1 MVALFVW
8 TPVVW
13 HWEGTCL
20 GMAVL
25 CKHTRNT
32 ETRCTNIDMQMCGAF
47 SDGTFMLIYITC
59 QSWRPHIQIFSWRQR
74 QMAFYSRCLT
84 WWLQSIF
91 VEMMTVS
98 KIPPM
103 EYSTPGCSSLKSTK
117 TWRPR
122 LMAIKLRYQN
132 VIKIKLLSYNFET
145 KFWSPNLE
153 PSFNSSINRKSLA
166 MSKEKTNA
174 LQICIVLSE

>member
-117 TWRPR
+117 TWRPG
-122 LMAIKLRYQN
+122 LMAIKLCHQN
-132 VIKIKLLSYNFET
+132 VITNFKLNFGAQ
-145 KFWSPNLE
+145 FWNQASTHQ
-153 PSFNSSINRKSLA
+153 SIVKDVKLGKDKCS
-166 MSKEKTNA
+166 TNCY
-174 LQICIVLSE
+174 LLHWGGLRLL